1 MASSLLGDT
10 TAWVSS
16 LSGNASKKVGF
27 NVLDWVNRAT
37 GGQNPPPGTDKQETA
52 PKDFMGYLKNGVQL
66 AKLANFLSPGSAR
79 GINENPQSQP
89 SQLENIGKFLGFAKN
104 IGGLG
109 DSQLFKADDLNQGK
123 GYTQVLSTL
132 LQLGMNAPQQFGKQG
147 LNADTLIQLA
157 TRAAGSGLFNNCL
170 GCFKK

>member
-1 MASSLLGDT
+1 MSSLLGDT
-10 TAWVSS
+10 ASWVSS
-16 LSGNASKKVGF
+16 LSGPAQKKVGF

-37 GGQNPPPGTDKQETA
+37 GGQQPPPDNGKGETA
-52 PKDFMGYLKNGVQL
+52 PKDFMNYLKNGVQL

-79 GINENPQSQP
+79 NINENPQSQP

-123 GYTQVLSTL
+123 GFGSVLSTL
-132 LQLGMNAPQQFGKQG
+132 LSLGVNAQQNFGKQG
-147 LNADTLIQLA
+147 LNAQSIMALA
-157 TRAAGSGLFNNCL
+157 TSAAGSGLFNNCL

>member
-1 MASSLLGDT
+1 MSSLLGDT
-10 TAWVSS
+10 SSWVSS
-16 LSGNASKKVGF
+16 LSGGAQKKVGF

-37 GGQNPPPGTDKQETA
+37 GGQNPPPGQDKQETA

-66 AKLANFLSPGSAR
+66 ARLANFLSPGSAR

-89 SQLENIGKFLGFAKN
+89 SQLENTRKFLGFAKN

-109 DSQLFKADDLNQGK
+109 DSQLFKAEDLNQGK
-123 GYTQVLSTL
+123 GFPNVLSTL
-132 LQLGMNAPQQFGKQG
+132 LQLGMNAQQNFGKQG
-147 LNADTLIQLA
+147 LNADTVMQIA
-157 TRAAGSGLFNNCL
+157 RTAAGSGLFNNCM